1 VPEPDTLTR
10 KTILADPLAQF
21 ASQHPDATSQ
31 QLAAISSLA
40 ERYIKLDTEHDEIKL
55 LTQQLSRQIGQAK
68 KDGGEVD
75 ELLAAMKKHSKHLKV
90 LETGIGELQEE
101 ILVCFNTTKDAV
113 TVAPQADTVST
124 RIYSATNIDANDI
137 HVSLDAATPEEWN
150 RYVESNPAASL
161 YHRAEWQALIKETFG
176 HSGYYFSARD
186 KTGNITGVLPL
197 IRLRSRLFG
206 DFMVSMPYF
215 NYGGAVADHP
225 LIEQHLMEAAAQ
237 QGARI
242 GVSHIEFRDDTPRG
256 ELPARTEK
264 VNMILQLPDNQDE
277 LWQSFT
283 PKLRAQIRRPQREKP
298 QVLMG
303 GVEYLD
309 DFYAVFSRN
318 MRDLGTPVYSRTFFR
333 NILDSFPDTSQ
344 LIVVRLADRPVAA
357 AFLIGH
363 RDTLEIPWASTLSDV
378 NRLSINML
386 LYWEILK
393 YAIKQGYRNFDFGRS
408 SKDSGTYRFKQQW
421 GAQPR
426 PLYWHYW
433 QASGDTLPSL
443 NPDNPRYALAIKVW
457 QRLPLTVTTAL
468 GPLIVKNLP

>member
-101 ILVCFNTTKDAV
+101 ILVCFNTTQDAV

-242 GVSHIEFRDDTPRG
+242 GVSHIEFRDDTPRR

-264 VNMILQLPDNQDE
+264 VNMILRLPDNQDE

-283 PKLRAQIRRPQREKP
+283 PKLRAQIRRPQRENP

-386 LYWEILK
+386 LYWETLK

>member
-1 VPEPDTLTR
+1 MPEPDTLTR

-21 ASQHPDATSQ
+21 ASQHPDATSK

-40 ERYIKLDTEHDEIKL
+40 ERCTKLDTEHDEIKL

-75 ELLAAMKKHSKHLKV
+75 ELLAAMKKHSKHLKE

-101 ILVCFNTTKDAV
+101 ILVCFNTTKDAA

-124 RIYSATNIDANDI
+124 RIYSTTDIDANDI

-186 KTGNITGVLPL
+186 NTGHITGVLPL

-242 GVSHIEFRDDTPRG
+242 GVSHIEFRDDTPRR

-264 VNMILQLPDNQDE
+264 VNMILHLPDNQDE

-457 QRLPLTVTTAL
+457 QRLPLRVTTAL

>member
-1 VPEPDTLTR
+1 MPEPDTLTR

-40 ERYIKLDTEHDEIKL
+40 ERCTKLDTEHDEIKL

-68 KDGGEVD
+68 KDGDKID
-75 ELLAAMKKHSKHLKV
+75 ELLAAMKKHSKHLKE

-101 ILVCFNTTKDAV
+101 ILVCFNTTKDAA

-124 RIYSATNIDANDI
+124 RIYSTTDIDANDI

-242 GVSHIEFRDDTPRG
+242 GVSHIEFRDDTPRR

-264 VNMILQLPDNQDE
+264 VNMILHLPDNQDE

>member
-1 VPEPDTLTR
+1 MPEPDTLTR

-21 ASQHPDATSQ
+21 ASQHPDATSK

-40 ERYIKLDTEHDEIKL
+40 ERCTKLDTEHDEIKL

-68 KDGGEVD
+68 KDGDKID
-75 ELLAAMKKHSKHLKV
+75 ELLAAMKKHSKHLKE

-101 ILVCFNTTKDAV
+101 ILVCFNTTKDAA

-124 RIYSATNIDANDI
+124 RIYSTTDIDANDI

-150 RYVESNPAASL
+150 RYVESNPSASL

-242 GVSHIEFRDDTPRG
+242 GVSHIEFRDDTPRR

-264 VNMILQLPDNQDE
+264 VNMILRLPDNQDE

-283 PKLRAQIRRPQREKP
+283 PKLRAQIRRPQRENP

-344 LIVVRLADRPVAA
+344 LIVVRLADRPVAT

-457 QRLPLTVTTAL
+457 QRLPLTVTRAL

>member
-1 VPEPDTLTR
+1 MPEPDTLTR

-40 ERYIKLDTEHDEIKL
+40 ERCTKLDTEHDEIKL

-68 KDGGEVD
+68 KDGEEID
-75 ELLAAMKKHSKHLKV
+75 ELLAAMKQHSKHLKE

-101 ILVCFNTTKDAV
+101 ILVCFNTTKDAA
-113 TVAPQADTVST
+113 TVAPQTDIVST
-124 RIYSATNIDANDI
+124 RIYSTTDIDANDI

-242 GVSHIEFRDDTPRG
+242 GVSHIEFRDDTPRR

-264 VNMILQLPDNQDE
+264 VNMILHLPDNQDE

-344 LIVVRLADRPVAA
+344 LIVARLADRPVAA

-457 QRLPLTVTTAL
+457 QRLPLRVTTAL